1 MFLKLM
7 MNFIL
12 NFVMIYE
19 DFFLILL
26 ILVSSQPYLN
36 IKYTEAATAFI
47 L

>member
-7 MNFIL
+7 INLIL
-12 NFVMIYE
+12 NIMIYE

-26 ILVSSQPYLN
+26 ILVCSQPYLN
-36 IKYTEAATAFI
+36 LKYTEVVTGGV